1 MFDEKGQALVC
12 SLEKGCRATPN
23 PEGYRAILKP
33 GEEHFFPELSNTQ
46 MDGVIVEQR
55 TELPAHFAEEE
66 CETISVLLTPF
77 SALTLMSVADVC
89 MDLRKDDTHK
99 SLKQIFTGDMKIM
112 SNHSG
117 PFMAQKR
124 SAVLHRFPSHG
135 SGATGRSCSVIWRW

>member
-1 MFDEKGQALVC
+1 
-12 SLEKGCRATPN
+12 
-23 PEGYRAILKP
+23 
-33 GEEHFFPELSNTQ
+33 
-46 MDGVIVEQR
+46 
-55 TELPAHFAEEE
+55 
-66 CETISVLLTPF
+66 
-77 SALTLMSVADVC
+77 

-135 SGATGRSCSVIWRW
+135 SGATGRSCLAIWRW